1 VARSAVV
8 IGGGLGGLASAI
20 RLQHAGWNVTLLEK
34 NSQLGGRCNVM
45 EVDGFTFD
53 TGPTLLLMR
62 DVLDDLFHSVGRE
75 LQDFLQLVRMK
86 PNYRITFGD
95 GSSLEVTPDRDR
107 MAEGLEAIEPGASHA
122 FQRYIEDAGYKYHVS
137 RSRFV
142 ERNFNH
148 WYEFATAANLYH
160 LFSTNTLRKLDRHA
174 GRYFKDPRLIA
185 AFTFQTMYLGL
196 AATDAPAV
204 YSLLPY
210 TELEEGIWYP
220 CGGMYT
226 IVTALERLARDL
238 GVTIRTDSEVHSM
251 EARGRRVDRVRL
263 ASGEE
268 VPADVVLS
276 NADLP
281 YAYDRLVPASRRGR
295 FTNRT
300 LRRLDYGSSAYL
312 LYLGVDR
319 SYPELLHHNVFLSS
333 DTADNFDAIFK
344 RKTLPADPS
353 LYVNVPT
360 RTDHSIAPAGHDV
373 VYVLVPVP
381 RLTSS
386 VDWQR
391 EGAAFRETVYR
402 RLESVGLPDLRRHI
416 VVEREFT
423 PADFAAQYNLAH
435 GSAFGLSHNF
445 KQVGYMRPANK
456 ARDLS
461 NLYFVGAST
470 VPGGG
475 IPMVVIGSKLVTE
488 RMRQDWG
495 RG

>member
-1 VARSAVV
+1 MV
-8 IGGGLGGLASAI
+8 IGSGLGGLASAI
-20 RLQHAGWNVTLLEK
+20 RLQHAGWNVTILEK
-34 NSQLGGRCNVM
+34 NSLVGGRCNVI
-45 EVDGFTFD
+45 EVDGFKFD

-62 DVLDDLFHSVGRE
+62 DVLDDLFRSVGRE
-75 LQDFLQLVRMK
+75 LRDFLQLVRVQ

-95 GSSLEVTPDRDR
+95 GSSLEVTADRTR
-107 MAEGLEAIEPGASHA
+107 MAAGLEAIERGASSA
-122 FQRYIEDAGYKYHVS
+122 FQRYIADAQYKYHVS
-137 RSRFV
+137 RDRFV

-148 WYEFATAANLYH
+148 LHEFATPGNLYH
-160 LFSTNTLRKLDRHA
+160 LFTTNTLRKLDRHA
-174 GRYFKDPRLIA
+174 GRYFNDPRLVA

-196 AATDAPAV
+196 APSDAPAV

-226 IVTALERLARDL
+226 IVAALERLALEL
-238 GVTIRTDSEVHSM
+238 GVTIRTDSEVQSM
-251 EARGRRVDRVRL
+251 DPRGRRIASVRL
-263 ASGEE
+263 ASGED
-268 VPADVVLS
+268 VPADVVLA

-281 YAYDRLVPASRRGR
+281 YVYDRLVPVSRRGR
-295 FTNRT
+295 FTNRA

-319 SYPELLHHNVFLSS
+319 SYPELLHHNVFLST

-344 RKTLPADPS
+344 RRTLPVDPS

-360 RTDHSIAPAGHDV
+360 RTDPSVAPPGHDA

-381 RLTSS
+381 RLTPSI
-386 VDWQR
+386 DWQR
-391 EGAAFRETVYR
+391 DGAAFRETVYR
-402 RLESVGLPDLRRHI
+402 RLESVGMTDLRRHV

-423 PADFAAQYNLAH
+423 PANFASHYNLAH

-445 KQVGYMRPANK
+445 SQVGYMRPANK
-456 ARDLS
+456 ARDLT

-488 RMRQDWG
+488 RMQQDWG
-495 RG
+495 HG